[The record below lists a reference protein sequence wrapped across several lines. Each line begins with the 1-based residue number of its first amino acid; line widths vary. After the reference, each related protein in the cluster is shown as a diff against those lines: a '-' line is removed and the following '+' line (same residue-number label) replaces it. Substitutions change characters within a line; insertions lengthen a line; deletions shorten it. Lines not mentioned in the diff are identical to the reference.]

1 MKIGLISNLYPPY
14 ARGGAEKIAAMVVE
28 GLREAGHE
36 VFVISTKPYKN
47 LQSLKA
53 EKEEDGLYRFYPLN
67 IFYYLNDYKY
77 NILWR
82 MKWHFLDMFN
92 LHSFL
97 VIKKILEKEKPDIVM
112 THNLKGIGYLTPYL
126 IKKLGIKHV
135 HTLHDAQLS
144 TPSGLIICGKENNLE
159 QRIFLRKWYE
169 AICRW
174 LFGSPNIVISPSR
187 WLLDFYRDK
196 GFFKKSKKAVLA
208 NPVLCGVIARNES
221 RDNGTRDEAI
231 SRMKKLAGDCHAPLR
246 SARNDR
252 LHLLYLGQI
261 EEHKGILF
269 LVNTLKKI
277 DIDFQLHIVG
287 SGLKLELIKNIVQS
301 DGRFVFYGF
310 LEKEKLEQI
319 FYTADL
325 TVVPS
330 ICYENFPTVTLE
342 AFSFGM
348 PVIGSN
354 IGGIPE
360 QIKDGYNGFLF
371 ETANIMDL
379 KNKLL
384 LFIDDF
390 KKGGK
395 LLNEMKHKVFESGK
409 DYYRDRIICQL
420 TEIYLKTISEQKC

>member
-14 ARGGAEKIAAMVVE
+14 ARGGAEKIVATVVE

-67 IFYYLNDYKY
+67 IFYYLNDYKH

-82 MKWHFLDMFN
+82 MKWHLLDMFN

-126 IKKLGIKHV
+126 IKKLGIKHI
-135 HTLHDAQLS
+135 HTLHDVQLS
-144 TPSGLIICGKENNLE
+144 TPSGLIIYGKENSLE

-174 LFGSPNIVISPSR
+174 LFGSPDIVISPSK
-187 WLLDFYRDK
+187 WLMNFYREK
-196 GFFKKSKKAVLA
+196 GFFKNSEKAVLA

-287 SGLKLELIKNIVQS
+287 SGLKSELIKNIVQG

-330 ICYENFPTVTLE
+330 ICYENSPAVVGESLS
-342 AFSFGM
+342 AGV
-348 PVIGSN
+348 PVLVAR
-354 IGGIPE
+354 IGGAAE
-360 QIKDGYNGFLF
+360 LVEEGKNGFTF
-371 ETANIMDL
+371 EAGDGDSLEKVL
-379 KNKLL
+379 KNCFRNLSEIKRMGDIIAESSEKFKL
-384 LFIDDF
+384 
-390 KKGGK
+390 
-395 LLNEMKHKVFESGK
+395 
-409 DYYRDRIICQL
+409 DYYIKNLID
-420 TEIYLKTISEQKC
+420 TWNN